1 MTPWIYLISVAH
13 RWPYN
18 VISLTSRSVG
28 MYVAIIYHII
38 KEDIIPFMVVISI
51 VLFAFTGGFYL
62 ALRGEVRTGQNST
75 INQFTTS
82 LDLHPS
88 ETE

>member
-1 MTPWIYLISVAH
+1 
-13 RWPYN
+13 
-18 VISLTSRSVG
+18 

-38 KEDIIPFMVVISI
+38 KEDIVPFMVVISI

-62 ALRGEVRTGQNST
+62 ALRGEVRAGLNST
-75 INQFTTS
+75 IDQFTTS

-88 ETE
+88 ETK

>member
-1 MTPWIYLISVAH
+1 MCLISMTYFEYDDFI
-13 RWPYN
+13 P
-18 VISLTSRSVG
+18 LTSRSVG

-38 KEDIIPFMVVISI
+38 KEDIVPFMVVFSI

-75 INQFTTS
+75 VDQFTTS

-88 ETE
+88 ETK

>member
-1 MTPWIYLISVAH
+1 
-13 RWPYN
+13 
-18 VISLTSRSVG
+18 

-38 KEDIIPFMVVISI
+38 KEDIVPFVVVFSI
-51 VLFAFTGGFYL
+51 ALFAFTGGLFL

-75 INQFTTS
+75 SDQFTTS

-88 ETE
+88 ETK

>member
-1 MTPWIYLISVAH
+1 
-13 RWPYN
+13 
-18 VISLTSRSVG
+18 
-28 MYVAIIYHII
+28 VAIIYHII
-38 KEDIIPFMVVISI
+38 KEDIVPFMVVFSV

-62 ALRGEVRTGQNST
+62 ALRGEVRSLNST
-75 INQFTTS
+75 VDQFTTS